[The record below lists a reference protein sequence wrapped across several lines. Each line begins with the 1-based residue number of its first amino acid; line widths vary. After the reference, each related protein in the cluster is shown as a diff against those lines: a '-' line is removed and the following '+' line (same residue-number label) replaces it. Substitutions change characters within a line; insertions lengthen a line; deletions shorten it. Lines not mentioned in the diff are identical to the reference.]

1 MRPKNI
7 KDAAAILADLRL
19 RANGH
24 NTPLDDL
31 PPDCRPQTLDDAY
44 TVQDDARALLETRG
58 MGPAVG
64 WKIGCTTPVM
74 QEYLAI
80 PHPCAGT
87 LYSRTVY
94 TDHAELKAA
103 DFFQLGLECEIAVKL
118 SADIPARSGGHSA
131 DTVATAIG
139 GVMASVEIV
148 EHRFRDFTKA
158 GTASLIA
165 DDFFSCGCV
174 LGAVI
179 PLAELDDLATLTGGF
194 SIDGAAPQ
202 HQGNG
207 SAILGHPLNA
217 LAWLADHFNAR
228 GSWLKAGEIITLG
241 SVIKT
246 IYPQAGMHVEAR
258 FEQLA
263 PVTLQIS

>member
-1 MRPKNI
+1 MTPKNI

-87 LYSRTVY
+87 LYRKTVY
-94 TDHAELKAA
+94 ADNAELKAA

-131 DTVATAIG
+131 DTGQKLNTETDLSSEWRRQLLITL
-139 GVMASVEIV
+139 I
-148 EHRFRDFTKA
+148 RDPTSSRIFSA
-158 GTASLIA
+158 CLIA
-165 DDFFSCGCV
+165 CNRV
-174 LGAVI
+174 
-179 PLAELDDLATLTGGF
+179 ELRL
-194 SIDGAAPQ
+194 
-202 HQGNG
+202 
-207 SAILGHPLNA
+207 
-217 LAWLADHFNAR
+217 
-228 GSWLKAGEIITLG
+228 
-241 SVIKT
+241 
-246 IYPQAGMHVEAR
+246 
-258 FEQLA
+258 
-263 PVTLQIS
+263 